1 MIQTAD
7 DIVTTLGD
15 LYASEI
21 NVKISTL
28 WDAGYDGALG
38 DDLSGFVATGSAPTF
53 GEAVAQLSDA
63 AKTYFPEASSR
74 RRMTAEPDATGTSS
88 TSSAFSR
95 HSSASG
101 ARVTSA

>member
-28 WDAGYDGALG
+28 WDAGYDWALG
-38 DDLSGFVATGSAPTF
+38 DDLNGFVTTG
-53 GEAVAQLSDA
+53 E
-63 AKTYFPEASSR
+63 R
-74 RRMTAEPDATGTSS
+74 PDVG
-88 TSSAFSR
+88 
-95 HSSASG
+95 G
-101 ARVTSA
+101 GG